1 MIFYLNGKFV
11 DEKEAKISVY
21 DLGLLRGY
29 AVFDFL
35 RTYNQKPF
43 YLDDHL
49 KRLLNSAKIIGL
61 KHNYTLKYLRR
72 ITLQTLRKNII
83 NADHIYPND
92 NRIESTRITR
102 PNKLPESSD
111 RINYSNNIYPNKRPN
126 KLLEYQPNK
135 DQRFGPNSGNLFGQN
150 SGSKNIFGSHSGNK
164 FGIDSSS
171 KYSFGQNSGKVFGHD
186 SVSKND
192 RTFLPE
198 YNIRIIL
205 TGGDSKDFIT
215 PSKPNLIVMVTP
227 LKELD
232 EKLYRKGGK
241 LITKISERILPQA
254 KTIIYTEA
262 VKFMQE
268 AKKKRAIEVLLLD
281 RNKKILECTTS
292 NFFAVIDR
300 KLITPPLFIS
310 KSQNYQILP
319 GITRKI
325 VINLAKKLKIPVI
338 ERDIY
343 FNEIRKFDEAFITA
357 SNKEILPIIQ
367 IDNFKISNGP
377 GPITKI
383 LMAKFKELTK
393 NFK

>member
-1 MIFYLNGKFV
+1 MIFYLNGKFL

-49 KRLLNSAKIIGL
+49 KRLLNSAKLIGL
-61 KHNYTLKYLRR
+61 KHNYNLKFLRK
-72 ITLQTLRKNII
+72 ITLQTLKKNIQ
-83 NADHIYPND
+83 
-92 NRIESTRITR
+92 
-102 PNKLPESSD
+102 KGL
-111 RINYSNNIYPNKRPN
+111 
-126 KLLEYQPNK
+126 
-135 DQRFGPNSGNLFGQN
+135 
-150 SGSKNIFGSHSGNK
+150 
-164 FGIDSSS
+164 
-171 KYSFGQNSGKVFGHD
+171 
-186 SVSKND
+186 
-192 RTFLPE
+192 E

-205 TGGDSKDFIT
+205 TGGESKDFIS
-215 PSKPNLIVMVTP
+215 PSKPNLIVMITP
-227 LKELD
+227 LKKLD
-232 EKLYRKGGK
+232 EKLYQKGGK

-254 KTIIYTEA
+254 KTIIYAEA

-268 AKKKRAIEVLLLD
+268 AKKKGAVEVLLLD
-281 RNKKILECTTS
+281 KNKKILECTTS
-292 NFFAVIDR
+292 NFFAVIDG
-300 KLITPPLFIS
+300 KIITPS
-310 KSQNYQILP
+310 TEKILS

-343 FNEIRKFDEAFITA
+343 FNEIKKFDEAFITA

-367 IDNFKISNGP
+367 IDNFKISSQP
-377 GPITKI
+377 GPITKN
-383 LMAKFKELTK
+383 LTSQFKELTK